1 MNAFLTLINIIVLV
15 IFIVILHMMAR
26 KHISFAKRVFTALG
40 IGIVFGV
47 LLHLAYGTHSNII
60 TSTSDWFNIVGQGYV
75 ALLQMI
81 VMPLIFISIVAAFTK
96 IQIGEKFAKIG
107 SLIFIFLIGTVTIA
121 AIVGVVYALVFGL
134 DASTINLGNAE
145 QARGS
150 EIAKQAK
157 DLTAHTL
164 PQQILELLPKNPFL
178 DFTGQRATSTIAVV
192 IFASFIGFAYLRVA
206 RKQPDHGE
214 LLKRAIDA
222 IYSLVM
228 AIVTF
233 VLRLTPYGVLA
244 IMANTL
250 STSDFGAIWTLGKF
264 LIASYAALITMYII
278 HLIILSLLGIS
289 PIRYVKKTLEVLIFA
304 FTSRSSAGALP
315 LNVQTQ
321 TRRLGVPEG
330 IANFAATFGLSIGQN
345 GCAGIYPAMLAIM
358 VAPVANVE
366 IDLQFIVTLIAVVII
381 SSFGVAGVG
390 GGATFASILVLSTL
404 NLPVA
409 LAGVLISV
417 EPLIDMGRTALNVN
431 DSMLA
436 GTGTAKLTKHW
447 DKDTFESNDNA
458 ASIAPTSKPS
468 VEPYAFSIS
477 VSAC

>member
-1 MNAFLTLINIIVLV
+1 MNAFLILINIIVLV

-47 LLHLAYGTHSNII
+47 LLHLVYGTHSNVI

-447 DKDTFESNDNA
+447 DKDTFDSNDNA
-458 ASIAPTSKPS
+458 ALTSH
-468 VEPYAFSIS
+468 
-477 VSAC
+477 

>member
-47 LLHLAYGTHSNII
+47 LLHLVYGTHSNVI

-214 LLKRAIDA
+214 LLKSAIDA

-278 HLIILSLLGIS
+278 HLVILSLLGIS

-436 GTGTAKLTKHW
+436 GTDTAKLTKHW
-447 DKDTFESNDNA
+447 DKDTFDSNDNA
-458 ASIAPTSKPS
+458 ALTSH
-468 VEPYAFSIS
+468 
-477 VSAC
+477 

>member
-26 KHISFAKRVFTALG
+26 KYISFAKRVFTALG

-47 LLHLAYGTHSNII
+47 LLHLIYGTHSNII

-107 SLIFIFLIGTVTIA
+107 GLIFIFLIGTVTIA

-264 LIASYAALITMYII
+264 LIASYATLITMNII

-447 DKDTFESNDNA
+447 DKDTFESNDNVA
-458 ASIAPTSKPS
+458 LTSH
-468 VEPYAFSIS
+468 
-477 VSAC
+477 

>member
-47 LLHLAYGTHSNII
+47 LLHLVYGTHSNVI

-321 TRRLGVPEG
+321 TRRLGMPEG

-447 DKDTFESNDNA
+447 DKDTFDSNDNA
-458 ASIAPTSKPS
+458 ALTSH
-468 VEPYAFSIS
+468 
-477 VSAC
+477 

>member
-47 LLHLAYGTHSNII
+47 LLHLVYGTHSNVI

-214 LLKRAIDA
+214 LLKSAIDA

-278 HLIILSLLGIS
+278 HLVILSLLGIS

-345 GCAGIYPAMLAIM
+345 GCAGIYPAMFAIM

-458 ASIAPTSKPS
+458 ALTSH
-468 VEPYAFSIS
+468 
-477 VSAC
+477 

>member
-1 MNAFLTLINIIVLV
+1 MNTFLTVVNIVALV
-15 IFIVILHMMAR
+15 IFIIVLHLMAR
-26 KHISFAKRVFTALG
+26 KHVSFAKRVFTALG

-47 LLHLAYGTHSNII
+47 LLHLVYGTNSNII
-60 TSTSDWFNIVGQGYV
+60 TSTSDWYNIVGQGYV

-107 SLIFIFLIGTVTIA
+107 SFIFMFLIGTVTIA
-121 AIVGVVYALVFGL
+121 AIVGVVYALLFGL

-192 IFASFIGFAYLRVA
+192 IFASFVGFAYLRVA
-206 RKQPDHGE
+206 RKQPEHGE

-264 LIASYAALITMYII
+264 LISSYAALITMYII
-278 HLIILSLLGIS
+278 HLIILSVLGIS

-431 DSMLA
+431 DAMLA

-447 DKDTFESNDNA
+447 DKDTFESNDDA
-458 ASIAPTSKPS
+458 ALTSH
-468 VEPYAFSIS
+468 
-477 VSAC
+477 

>member
-40 IGIVFGV
+40 IGIIFGV
-47 LLHLAYGTHSNII
+47 LLHLIYGTHSNII

-107 SLIFIFLIGTVTIA
+107 SLIFVFLIGTVTIV

-447 DKDTFESNDNA
+447 DKDTFESNDSA
-458 ASIAPTSKPS
+458 ALTSH
-468 VEPYAFSIS
+468 
-477 VSAC
+477 

>member
-47 LLHLAYGTHSNII
+47 LLHLVYGTHSNVI

-278 HLIILSLLGIS
+278 HLIILSLLGIG

-447 DKDTFESNDNA
+447 DKDTFDSNDNA
-458 ASIAPTSKPS
+458 ALTSH
-468 VEPYAFSIS
+468 
-477 VSAC
+477 

>member
-47 LLHLAYGTHSNII
+47 LLHLVYGTHSNVI

-214 LLKRAIDA
+214 LLKSAIDA

-278 HLIILSLLGIS
+278 HLVILSLLGIS

-381 SSFGVAGVG
+381 SSFGIAGVG

-447 DKDTFESNDNA
+447 DKDTFDSNDNA
-458 ASIAPTSKPS
+458 ALTSH
-468 VEPYAFSIS
+468 
-477 VSAC
+477 

>member
-47 LLHLAYGTHSNII
+47 LLHLVYGTHSNVI

-447 DKDTFESNDNA
+447 DKNTFDSNDNA
-458 ASIAPTSKPS
+458 ALTSH
-468 VEPYAFSIS
+468 
-477 VSAC
+477 

>member
-47 LLHLAYGTHSNII
+47 LLHLVYGTHSNVI

-121 AIVGVVYALVFGL
+121 AIVGVVYALMFGL

-278 HLIILSLLGIS
+278 HLIILSLLGII
-289 PIRYVKKTLEVLIFA
+289 PIRYIKKTLEVLIFA
-304 FTSRSSAGALP
+304 FTSRSSAGTLP

-458 ASIAPTSKPS
+458 ALTSH
-468 VEPYAFSIS
+468 
-477 VSAC
+477 

>member
-40 IGIVFGV
+40 IGIIFGV
-47 LLHLAYGTHSNII
+47 LLHLIYGTHSNII
-60 TSTSDWFNIVGQGYV
+60 TSTSDWFNIVGQVYV

-107 SLIFIFLIGTVTIA
+107 SLIFVFLIGTVTIA

-264 LIASYAALITMYII
+264 LIASYAALITVYII

-447 DKDTFESNDNA
+447 DKDTFESNDSA
-458 ASIAPTSKPS
+458 ALTSH
-468 VEPYAFSIS
+468 
-477 VSAC
+477 

>member
-47 LLHLAYGTHSNII
+47 LLHLVYRTHSNVI

-289 PIRYVKKTLEVLIFA
+289 PIRYIKKTLEVLIFA

-458 ASIAPTSKPS
+458 ALTSH
-468 VEPYAFSIS
+468 
-477 VSAC
+477 

>member
-40 IGIVFGV
+40 IGIIFGV
-47 LLHLAYGTHSNII
+47 LLHLIYGTHSNII

-107 SLIFIFLIGTVTIA
+107 SLIFVFLIGTVTIA

-233 VLRLTPYGVLA
+233 VLRLTPYDVLA

-447 DKDTFESNDNA
+447 DKDTFESNDSA
-458 ASIAPTSKPS
+458 ALTSH
-468 VEPYAFSIS
+468 
-477 VSAC
+477 

>member
-47 LLHLAYGTHSNII
+47 LLHLVYGTHSNVI

-264 LIASYAALITMYII
+264 LIASFAALITMYII

-458 ASIAPTSKPS
+458 ALTSH
-468 VEPYAFSIS
+468 
-477 VSAC
+477 

>member
-47 LLHLAYGTHSNII
+47 LLHLVYGTHSNVI

-214 LLKRAIDA
+214 LLKSAIDA

-278 HLIILSLLGIS
+278 HLVILSLLGIS

-366 IDLQFIVTLIAVVII
+366 IGLQFIVTLIAVVII

-458 ASIAPTSKPS
+458 ALTSH
-468 VEPYAFSIS
+468 
-477 VSAC
+477 

>member
-47 LLHLAYGTHSNII
+47 LLHLVYGTHSNVI
-60 TSTSDWFNIVGQGYV
+60 TSTSDWFNIVGQCYV

-345 GCAGIYPAMLAIM
+345 GCAGVYPAMLAIM

-458 ASIAPTSKPS
+458 ALTSH
-468 VEPYAFSIS
+468 
-477 VSAC
+477 

>member
-47 LLHLAYGTHSNII
+47 LLHLVYGTHSNVI

-121 AIVGVVYALVFGL
+121 AIVGVVYALMFGL

-228 AIVTF
+228 AVVTF

-289 PIRYVKKTLEVLIFA
+289 PIRYIKKTLEVLIFA
-304 FTSRSSAGALP
+304 FTSRSSAGTLP

-458 ASIAPTSKPS
+458 ALTSH
-468 VEPYAFSIS
+468 
-477 VSAC
+477 

>member
-1 MNAFLTLINIIVLV
+1 MRSDVHECFSYTDQYYCIGDFHRNIAHDGSQIY
-15 IFIVILHMMAR
+15 
-26 KHISFAKRVFTALG
+26 ISFAKRVFTALG

-47 LLHLAYGTHSNII
+47 LLHLIYGTHSNII

-107 SLIFIFLIGTVTIA
+107 GLIFIFLIGTVTIA

-264 LIASYAALITMYII
+264 LIASYAALITMNII

-458 ASIAPTSKPS
+458 ALTSH
-468 VEPYAFSIS
+468 
-477 VSAC
+477 

>member
-40 IGIVFGV
+40 IGIIFGV
-47 LLHLAYGTHSNII
+47 LLHLIYGTHSNII

-107 SLIFIFLIGTVTIA
+107 SLIFVFLIGTVTIA

-417 EPLIDMGRTALNVN
+417 EPLIDMGRTALNAN

-447 DKDTFESNDNA
+447 DKDTFESNDSA
-458 ASIAPTSKPS
+458 ALTSH
-468 VEPYAFSIS
+468 
-477 VSAC
+477 

>member
-47 LLHLAYGTHSNII
+47 LLHLVYGTHSNVI

-81 VMPLIFISIVAAFTK
+81 VMPLIFISIVAVFTK

-214 LLKRAIDA
+214 LLKSAIDA

-278 HLIILSLLGIS
+278 HLVILSLLGIS

-458 ASIAPTSKPS
+458 ALTSH
-468 VEPYAFSIS
+468 
-477 VSAC
+477 

>member
-1 MNAFLTLINIIVLV
+1 MNTFLTVVNIVALV
-15 IFIVILHMMAR
+15 IFIIVLHLMAR
-26 KHISFAKRVFTALG
+26 KHVSFAKRVFTALG

-47 LLHLAYGTHSNII
+47 LLHLVYGTNSNII
-60 TSTSDWFNIVGQGYV
+60 TSTSDWYNIVGQGYV

-107 SLIFIFLIGTVTIA
+107 SFIFMFLIGTVTIA
-121 AIVGVVYALVFGL
+121 AIVGVVYALLFGL

-192 IFASFIGFAYLRVA
+192 IFASFVGFAYLRVA
-206 RKQPDHGE
+206 RKQPEHGE

-228 AIVTF
+228 AILTF

-278 HLIILSLLGIS
+278 HLIILSVLGIS

-431 DSMLA
+431 DAMLA

-447 DKDTFESNDNA
+447 DKDTFESSDDA
-458 ASIAPTSKPS
+458 ALTSH
-468 VEPYAFSIS
+468 
-477 VSAC
+477 

>member
-47 LLHLAYGTHSNII
+47 LLHLVYGTHSNVI

-458 ASIAPTSKPS
+458 TLTSH
-468 VEPYAFSIS
+468 
-477 VSAC
+477 

>member
-47 LLHLAYGTHSNII
+47 LLHLVYGTHSNVI

-121 AIVGVVYALVFGL
+121 AIVGVVYALMFGL

-289 PIRYVKKTLEVLIFA
+289 PIRYIKKTLEVLIFA
-304 FTSRSSAGALP
+304 FTSRSSAGTLP

-417 EPLIDMGRTALNVN
+417 EPLIDMDRTALNVN

-458 ASIAPTSKPS
+458 ALTSH
-468 VEPYAFSIS
+468 
-477 VSAC
+477 

>member
-47 LLHLAYGTHSNII
+47 LLHLAYGTHSNVI

-206 RKQPDHGE
+206 RKQSDHGE

-250 STSDFGAIWTLGKF
+250 SISDFGAIWTLGKF

-278 HLIILSLLGIS
+278 HLVILSLLGIS

-315 LNVQTQ
+315 LNIQTQ

-458 ASIAPTSKPS
+458 ALTSH
-468 VEPYAFSIS
+468 
-477 VSAC
+477 

>member
-47 LLHLAYGTHSNII
+47 LLHLVYGTHSNVI

-214 LLKRAIDA
+214 LLKSAIDA

-278 HLIILSLLGIS
+278 HLVILSLLGIS

-345 GCAGIYPAMLAIM
+345 GCAGIYPGMLAIM

-458 ASIAPTSKPS
+458 ALTSH
-468 VEPYAFSIS
+468 
-477 VSAC
+477 

>member
-47 LLHLAYGTHSNII
+47 LLHLVYGTHSNVI

-121 AIVGVVYALVFGL
+121 AIVGVVYALMFGL

-278 HLIILSLLGIS
+278 HLIILRLLGIS
-289 PIRYVKKTLEVLIFA
+289 PIRYIKKTLEVLIFA
-304 FTSRSSAGALP
+304 FTSRSSAGTLP

-458 ASIAPTSKPS
+458 ALTSH
-468 VEPYAFSIS
+468 
-477 VSAC
+477 

>member
-47 LLHLAYGTHSNII
+47 LLHLVYGTHSNVI

-278 HLIILSLLGIS
+278 HLIILSLLDIS

-447 DKDTFESNDNA
+447 DKDTFDSNDNA
-458 ASIAPTSKPS
+458 ALTSH
-468 VEPYAFSIS
+468 
-477 VSAC
+477 

>member
-1 MNAFLTLINIIVLV
+1 MNAFITLINIIVLV
-15 IFIVILHMMAR
+15 IFIVILHMMAH

-47 LLHLAYGTHSNII
+47 LLHLAYGTHSNVI

-289 PIRYVKKTLEVLIFA
+289 PIRYIKKTLEVLIFA

-458 ASIAPTSKPS
+458 ALTSH
-468 VEPYAFSIS
+468 
-477 VSAC
+477 

>member
-47 LLHLAYGTHSNII
+47 LLHLVYGTHSNVI

-121 AIVGVVYALVFGL
+121 AIVGVVYALMFGL

-228 AIVTF
+228 AIVTL

-289 PIRYVKKTLEVLIFA
+289 PIRYIKKTLEVLIFA
-304 FTSRSSAGALP
+304 FTSRSSAGTLP

-447 DKDTFESNDNA
+447 DKD
-458 ASIAPTSKPS
+458 
-468 VEPYAFSIS
+468 
-477 VSAC
+477 